1 MALKVSISFKETE
14 KDMYN
19 FLLSQLSPSIYI
31 KGLIKKEM
39 PVKVMKN
46 EKKQE
51 SDFDLDF

>member
-1 MALKVSISFKETE
+1 LALKVSISFKETE